1 MAMEDSQ
8 NSMQISF
15 SMAGGVAGFSSQ
27 ESVTMVTGRGPCPKR
42 PPVHPLRGA
51 AISPALYGLVSTF
64 T

>member
-42 PPVHPLRGA
+42 PPVHPL
-51 AISPALYGLVSTF
+51 
-64 T
+64 